1 MPPADE
7 GEQCQ
12 QRRPTGS
19 GANYTHG
26 AILHRASVIHL
37 SFWVAVSIMERAGAL
52 CHRNGFLTRW
62 GGIARADRLPHKARD
77 RHGGIAAG
85 ASLRLNP

>member
-1 MPPADE
+1 MPAAAVPLV
-7 GEQCQ
+7 
-12 QRRPTGS
+12 R
-19 GANYTHG
+19 ANYTHG
-26 AILHRASVIHL
+26 AILHRASVSIYP
-37 SFWVAVSIMERAGAL
+37 SWVAGISIMERAGSAVPPFETDFDAL
-52 CHRNGFLTRW
+52 